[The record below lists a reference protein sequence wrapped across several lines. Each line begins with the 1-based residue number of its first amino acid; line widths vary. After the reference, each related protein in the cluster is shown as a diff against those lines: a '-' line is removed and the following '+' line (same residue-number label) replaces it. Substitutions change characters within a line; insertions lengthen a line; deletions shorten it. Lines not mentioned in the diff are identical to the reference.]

1 MRGGWTRQQL
11 AEELTR
17 AQSQVLV
24 AELDGA
30 VVGHAIGWSVAGD
43 TEVMELAVHPDARRR
58 GLGRALLRALLGAC
72 GGGPAFLEVRASNAA
87 ALALYAREGF
97 AQSGLRRAYYADGE
111 DAVLMTRPPDQPEER
126 ST

>member
-11 AEELTR
+11 AEELGR
-17 AQSQVLV
+17 AQSHVLV

-58 GLGRALLRALLGAC
+58 GLGQALLRALLGIC
-72 GGGPAFLEVRASNAA
+72 GGGPAFLEVRATNAP

-97 AQSGLRRAYYADGE
+97 VQTGLRRAYYADGE
-111 DAVLMTRPPDQPEER
+111 DAVLMTRPPDQPDER